1 MTPKRH
7 FEINWPLEKKQDQG
21 FWVQEVLE
29 GYTFLNASV
38 ELSSGDQKCTA
49 IIISCSIIFIC
60 RLLLIHLQTFISKN
74 WKQQWFTR
82 SMVFYFQNC
91 FDQLWEKNWS
101 SDWENFWNS
110 SNERSEHFFKKNA
123 FLTCSVRYLRSNTLE
138 QL

>member
-49 IIISCSIIFIC
+49 IIISCSIIHC
-60 RLLLIHLQTFISKN
+60 SLLIHLQTF
-74 WKQQWFTR
+74 T
-82 SMVFYFQNC
+82 
-91 FDQLWEKNWS
+91 
-101 SDWENFWNS
+101 NS
-110 SNERSEHFFKKNA
+110 FADF
-123 FLTCSVRYLRSNTLE
+123 
-138 QL
+138 